1 MFIDARS
8 IVPGT
13 VIEAELCVV
22 GAGAAGITLAQ
33 EFVGSSINVCV
44 IESGDIE
51 FNWQTQ
57 ALYEGANVGL
67 RYFDLDIC
75 QIRYFGGNTNA
86 WGGWCRPLD
95 PIDFEHRPW
104 VEHSGWPFPAAELR
118 PYYRHAHA
126 LCEIPSDDYDP
137 RAAAVAIGHPRAQL
151 LSFDPAKV
159 ETSIYR
165 FSSPT
170 RFGRVYR
177 ETLRK
182 AENVR
187 CYLNANV
194 LALRTTDDARTVTH
208 LAVGCLSG
216 TRFNVAAK
224 HYVLAA
230 GGIENTRL
238 LLLSNDVVANGLG
251 NQHDLVGRY
260 FMEHPHTKRRL
271 IATRRSMPSALYGL
285 AFRDRAI
292 SARLALPAALQQ
304 QEGLLNYSGNI
315 HPEYFCHNAA
325 GWLAFRKLVL
335 SVDPGRRSDP
345 YVRFPPYGRRGLTL
359 REIWDF
365 VRQFDKA
372 TIAAFL
378 QYFQPNRFIS
388 GFVLESK
395 SEQAPNPE
403 SRVSLDHPRD
413 AFGLNRV
420 KLNWRTLPIDRRT
433 VIRAEEIL
441 DREFRRLGIGTLAS
455 LAPSELEG
463 WPANLEGGWHQIGTT
478 RMHEDPKRGV
488 VDRHGRVHGM
498 ANLFIAGS
506 SIFPTGGAAPP
517 TLTIAALAL
526 RLAAHLR
533 VELGVDSLAAVTLP
547 RRAAAADVAAD
558 RAERRSSCRA
568 GASGSGRGAA
578 RYVEEAGCVAG
589 HTPPRRRVAYR
600 TRTVEST
607 PSS

>member
-13 VIEAELCVV
+13 VIEAELCIV

-33 EFVGSSINVCV
+33 EFVGSSVNVCV

-67 RYFDLDIC
+67 RYFDLDVC
-75 QIRYFGGNTNA
+75 QLRYFGGNTNA

-104 VEHSGWPFPAAELR
+104 VEHSGWPFSEKELR
-118 PYYRHAHA
+118 PYYRDAHA
-126 LCEIPSDDYDP
+126 LCEIPRDDYDSL
-137 RAAAVAIGHPRAQL
+137 RAAAEIGHARARL
-151 LSFDPAKV
+151 LSFDPEKV

-170 RFGRVYR
+170 RFGQVYR
-177 ETLRK
+177 ELLRK
-182 AENVR
+182 AANVR
-187 CYLNANV
+187 CYLNANA
-194 LALRTTDDARTVTH
+194 LALRTTPDTRRVTH

-216 TRFNVAAK
+216 TRFGVAAK
-224 HYVLAA
+224 EYVLAA

-238 LLLSNDVVANGLG
+238 LLLSNDVAAGGVG

-285 AFRDRAI
+285 AFRDAAI
-292 SARLALPAALQQ
+292 SARLALPVELQER
-304 QEGLLNYSGNI
+304 EGFLNYSGNI
-315 HPEYFCHNAA
+315 HPQYFCHDAA

-335 SVDPGRRSDP
+335 SVDPARRSDP

-359 REIWDF
+359 GEIWDF

-372 TIAAFL
+372 TTAAFL

-388 GFVLESK
+388 SYVLESK
-395 SEQAPNPE
+395 SEQAPNPD

-420 KLNWRTLPIDRRT
+420 KLDWRTLPIDRRT

-441 DREFRRLGIGTLAS
+441 DREFRRLGVGA
-455 LAPSELEG
+455 LAPLAPAELES
-463 WPANLEGGWHQIGTT
+463 WPKNLEGGWHQIGTT

-488 VDRHGRVHGM
+488 VDANGRVHGV
-498 ANLFIAGS
+498 ANLFVAGS

-517 TLTIAALAL
+517 TLTIVALTL

-533 VELGVDSLAAVTLP
+533 QRLGVKAQAATASAP
-547 RRAAAADVAAD
+547 CAADLAAD
-558 RAERRSSCRA
+558 RDRAPQLVARLRHWTWSRSRA
-568 GASGSGRGAA
+568 LR
-578 RYVEEAGCVAG
+578 
-589 HTPPRRRVAYR
+589 
-600 TRTVEST
+600 
-607 PSS
+607 